1 MSKINK
7 LSKKIIIYTTSLIL
21 SVTLIFT
28 VVSMSALI
36 MFKKYTINKTENTFK
51 DNANR
56 NLEREVV
63 FYAKILKKA
72 MESRSKTV
80 FMFGKMLDKEIEA
93 YKNCKNKNFLT
104 DIYEEMNQS
113 FDIRDIEILNSNFEV
128 LCKFPEYIDT
138 SSMSDLLKEAIKPEG
153 EFASRIKY
161 IDFHKNSDNSVSYSY
176 VYLTKANDKSP
187 IFVVF
192 DFNPYGVYSLIK
204 TAQLYPYSQ
213 KYLWVINKKG
223 VLIYDPPTKNHPL
236 ITLLDNVD
244 LKNPKNGLALS
255 EIVKNK
261 ILKGGTGVSRY
272 IFRNVDKFVGYTYIK
287 ELGWGLGLTL
297 PTEEFYAPITN
308 LSRDIDV
315 KTIHTLS
322 ILSIVNAIIILIG
335 VTVAMFVSKKITSPI
350 NKTIEAIDALIKE
363 GELKKL
369 SIEGDDELK
378 ELALSVNKL
387 MDFFDKACA
396 NTDKTKGGL
405 NG

>member
-21 SVTLIFT
+21 LVTLIFT
-28 VVSMSALI
+28 VVSMSALM

-72 MESRSKTV
+72 MDSRSKTV

-113 FDIRDIEILNSNFEV
+113 FDIRDIEILNSNFKV

-138 SSMSDLLKEAIKPEG
+138 SSIPSLLKETVKPTDR
-153 EFASRIKY
+153 FISRIRY

-192 DFNPYGVYSLIK
+192 DFNPYSMYSLIK

-213 KYLWVINKKG
+213 KYLWVINRKG

-236 ITLLDNVD
+236 ITLLDNVN
-244 LKNPKNGLALS
+244 LTNPKNGLTLS

-297 PTEEFYAPITN
+297 PTEEFYAPIIN

-322 ILSIVNAIIILIG
+322 VLSIVNAIIILIG

-350 NKTIEAIDALIKE
+350 NRTIEAIDALIKE

-369 SIEGDDELK
+369 SIEGDDELQ

-387 MDFFDKACA
+387 MDFFDKVCT
-396 NTDKTKGGL
+396 NSDKTKGV
-405 NG
+405 